1 MELFTTIR
9 PSYGYICVGTDSSD
23 QRHSQNIRRRKSR
36 KRGKRGGV
44 RERSRRQALNRI
56 PLPSMML
63 MNAQSL
69 RNKVDELQAHVRFQH
84 EFRDA
89 CLLAITE
96 SWLTNCDL
104 DADLALDGFGEPFR
118 LDRDAGVTGKSQGGG
133 VCLFV
138 NERWCK
144 NVLVRECVCTK
155 DAELLSVSLRPPY
168 LPREFPQIFVNVV
181 YVHPKANVDKASETI
196 HHATLKLQSVQMHPF
211 LYLVTLTSVL

>member
-1 MELFTTIR
+1 
-9 PSYGYICVGTDSSD
+9 
-23 QRHSQNIRRRKSR
+23 
-36 KRGKRGGV
+36 
-44 RERSRRQALNRI
+44 
-56 PLPSMML
+56 MML
-63 MNAQSL
+63 INAQSL

-96 SWLTNCDL
+96 SWLTNCDS

-155 DAELLSVSLRPPY
+155 DTELLSVSLRPPY

-196 HHATLKLQSVQMHPF
+196 HHATLKLQSKCPDASIFVLGDFNQCSLKRVSKNFYQYVTCPTRHDKILDKCYGSVKGAYKSLPLPPLGGADHNCVQ
-211 LYLVTLTSVL
+211 LIQV